1 MMTDMTNV
9 QGQRSHITNTLASQ
23 PLKKFL
29 YNALELQKL
38 WIKHTLIPL
47 HYKAIT
53 EEKSFMQTYDRN
65 PLFKYATQ
73 TLRTGICNIHEFT
86 N

>member
-1 MMTDMTNV
+1 MTND
-9 QGQRSHITNTLASQ
+9 QRQCSHITNTLASH
-23 PLKKFL
+23 PLTKFL
-29 YNALELQKL
+29 YSALELQKL

-53 EEKSFMQTYDRN
+53 EEKSFMQTHDRN

-73 TLRTGICNIHEFT
+73 SLRIGICNIHEFT